1 MEGNFS
7 ADRSQGDGFRII
19 QVHYLYCA
27 PYFCYYYLSS
37 NSDHQALSSIRSQ
50 RFRIS
55 GLEDYASCFSQLV
68 QSSYSPVNDSQTWEG
83 SRPWTKNFLKES
95 GLAGRVSVRRVT
107 DGKTHG
113 GCREVGCLRSL
124 GSNWDVIMIRWNVE
138 MMGNLETA
146 ETQKSRGEGV
156 IDIRTSQ

>member
-1 MEGNFS
+1 MEYPLCSLKQQRFTFLSPRIFKECTHLTFS
-7 ADRSQGDGFRII
+7 A
-19 QVHYLYCA
+19 
-27 PYFCYYYLSS
+27 
-37 NSDHQALSSIRSQ
+37 
-50 RFRIS
+50 
-55 GLEDYASCFSQLV
+55 
-68 QSSYSPVNDSQTWEG
+68 
-83 SRPWTKNFLKES
+83 KNFLKES